1 MYDSKLSKSNGL
13 KSATHIL
20 IITKLDFSY
29 KTEFVNIY
37 ITYESIAR
45 KLWKEMSYLQ
55 DTIDYELEFDFD
67 DRKSTVRY
75 YVYLGDNLIFWFS

>member
-1 MYDSKLSKSNGL
+1 
-13 KSATHIL
+13 
-20 IITKLDFSY
+20 
-29 KTEFVNIY
+29 
-37 ITYESIAR
+37 
-45 KLWKEMSYLQ
+45 MSYLQ